1 MPRKNQSNLL
11 FLLVLM
17 MVLCVITSSCGGG
30 GDGKVR
36 LSWTEVK
43 PGEQGK
49 FKVDFYVENSGSMNG
64 YMCAGS
70 EFKNVVHYYANELE
84 DLADTTSLYFI
95 NSQIIPYRDDID
107 NYTLGM
113 TPATFNRYGGETSS
127 SSIDKMLGLVVNK
140 TDNSTVS
147 IFISDCI
154 LAVPF
159 GQADKYFSMAKDNV
173 KKVFVNALKKHDD
186 FGVEILCLKSQFDGI
201 YYQYGK
207 APRRIDHPRPYYVWI
222 VGPQSLIGE
231 IDKKID
237 KSKLQGFANSIGFS
251 TCLRIPF
258 TIVNEHGV
266 AGTATSVLSRVKG
279 RKARF
284 ILRADLSSSLQN
296 DAVLEATGNYQTDP
310 KVIIEQVRKTGTPGY
325 THEIALSIF
334 DNAHLEENIMLKRQP
349 LPSWVSNISDVAGQN
364 LDKTAG
370 IKYILGGVS
379 DAYTNVN
386 QQNGI
391 KISIK

>member
-1 MPRKNQSNLL
+1 MSKGNQSNSL
-11 FLLVLM
+11 FFLVLT
-17 MVLCVITSSCGGG
+17 MVACLVASSCGGG
-30 GDGKVR
+30 SDKVR
-36 LSWTEVK
+36 LSWNEVK
-43 PGEQGK
+43 PMRQGK
-49 FKVDFYVENSGSMNG
+49 FKVNIYVENSGSMNG

-70 EFKNVVHYYANELE
+70 EFKNVVHYYASELE

-95 NSQIIPYRDDID
+95 NSQIIPYRGDID

-113 TPATFNRYGGETSS
+113 TPSTFNRYGGVTSS
-127 SSIDKMLGLVVNK
+127 SSIDKMLGLVVDN
-140 TDNSTVS
+140 TDSNTVS

-173 KKVFVNALKKHDD
+173 KKVFVRALKRHDD
-186 FGVEILCLKSQFDGI
+186 LGVEILCLKSQFCGI

-207 APRRIDHPRPYYVWI
+207 APRRINHPRPYYVWL
-222 VGPQSLIGE
+222 VGPQGLIGL
-231 IDKKID
+231 IDKKIE
-237 KSKLQGFANSIGFS
+237 KSELQGFNNSIGFS
-251 TCLRIPF
+251 SCSRIPF
-258 TIVNEHGV
+258 TVVNDHGV
-266 AGTATSVLSRVKG
+266 GGTATSVQSRVKG

-296 DAVLEATGNYQTDP
+296 DAVLEASDNYQTDP
-310 KVIIEQVRKTGTPGY
+310 KVMIERVSKINMPGY
-325 THEIALSIF
+325 THEIVLDIF
-334 DNAHLEENIMLKRQP
+334 DNAHLEENIMLRRQP
-349 LPSWVSNISDVAGQN
+349 LQSWVSNISDVAGQN

-370 IKYILGGVS
+370 IKYIIAGVS
-379 DAYTNVN
+379 DAYNNVT